1 MKTELWKRGGQD
13 RRYFVGG
20 SDARIIMGKD
30 EAALLRL
37 WQEKRGEAEPENLSS
52 NLIVQLGLV
61 TEELNRRWYEANTGQ
76 VITDIQKR
84 IRHPGLRWMAA
95 TLDGRGRVERRGV
108 RGQIHAAVVVLG
120 RGSRRKVHATAAAQ
134 HVGTPIGISRGTPRG
149 TVGYRRLRALEPG
162 DWFRSVTPARYLELY
177 SEILDRL
184 EPAEIYDRLIAFSDN
199 PVLLCWETASDCH
212 LGRTFCH
219 RHLVAQWLEDRL
231 DIDVPEVG
239 HITLDRFAFL
249 RAHGIEAPD
258 YRTSRTHP
266 T

>member
-1 MKTELWKRGGQD
+1 MYSTFRMRMSQILTASWR
-13 RRYFVGG
+13 
-20 SDARIIMGKD
+20 
-30 EAALLRL
+30 AALPDS
-37 WQEKRGEAEPENLSS
+37 A
-52 NLIVQLGLV
+52 
-61 TEELNRRWYEANTGQ
+61 
-76 VITDIQKR
+76 
-84 IRHPGLRWMAA
+84 
-95 TLDGRGRVERRGV
+95 
-108 RGQIHAAVVVLG
+108 
-120 RGSRRKVHATAAAQ
+120 
-134 HVGTPIGISRGTPRG
+134 TPIGISRGTPRG
-149 TVGYRRLRALEPG
+149 SVGYRRLRALEPG